1 MEFAP
6 RRRRNR
12 ANVDTTNAKIRQE
25 KLKTKDIENGE
36 GNGEGT
42 GCIKGVLLEMCH

>member
-1 MEFAP
+1 M
-6 RRRRNR
+6 NR
-12 ANVDTTNAKIRQE
+12 GNVDTTNAKIRRE
-25 KLKTKDIENGE
+25 KLKTKDIQNGG